1 MLFIIIKLTF
11 KKNTYPIQYPFK
23 LKTYICRLFN
33 FEEMLKNSILKG
45 VFLVGLGA
53 TSYGM
58 LATFVK
64 LAYKEN
70 YTTAEVTSSQFIY
83 GILGMLLINAFQK
96 LKKKEDVVKAKPKN
110 IMHLMLAGTSLGMT
124 SVFYYLAVKFIP
136 VSIGIV
142 LLMQTVWMGVL
153 LEWFLDKKAPSL
165 QKVVSVG
172 IVLLGTA
179 LATNLFSKSL
189 TLDWRGIMWGMLA
202 AASFTTTMFTA
213 NRIAL
218 GISSAQR
225 SLYMLLGGAIIVFGF
240 SLATQVTAF
249 NLGIF
254 TKWGIVLSLFGT
266 IIPPIL
272 MNAGFPHTG
281 IGLGSIVSSLELP
294 VSVMMA
300 FVILNE
306 TVVFSQWVGIILIIL
321 AIVIMNLNWSKK

>member
-1 MLFIIIKLTF
+1 MT
-11 KKNTYPIQYPFK
+11 
-23 LKTYICRLFN
+23 
-33 FEEMLKNSILKG
+33 KNSILKG

-70 YTTAEVTSSQFIY
+70 FTTAEVTSSQFIL
-83 GILGMLLINAFQK
+83 GILGMLIINGLQK
-96 LKKKEDVVKAKPKN
+96 FKKKEAVVKATPKN

-124 SVFYYLAVKFIP
+124 SVFYYLAVKYIP

-165 QKVVSVG
+165 QKIISVL
-172 IVLLGTA
+172 IVLVGTA
-179 LATNLFSKSL
+179 LATNLFSSSIK
-189 TLDWRGIMWGMLA
+189 LDWRGIMWGLLA
-202 AASFTTTMFTA
+202 AGSFTTTMFTA

-225 SLYMLLGGAIIVFGF
+225 SLFMLLGGAVIVFGF
-240 SLATQVTAF
+240 SVATQVTPF
-249 NLGIF
+249 NMAIF
-254 TKWGIVLSLFGT
+254 SKWGIILALFGT

-272 MNAGFPHTG
+272 MNAGFPYTG

-300 FVILNE
+300 FMILNE
-306 TVVFSQWVGIILIIL
+306 TVVFSQWVGIFLIIL
-321 AIVIMNLNWSKK
+321 AIIIMNIQFRKR